1 MSDSDLI
8 LKPKEN
14 TLNPRQL
21 RKSGLIPVTIYGK
34 NLENSLSYVIEQAD
48 YKRLALSKAIQT
60 IKAKADSQEAHLLI
74 IKSIERDAVSEAVL
88 NIQFQKV
95 SPDDLVKIVI
105 PIVYTGSSP
114 LVQAGGSLFIN
125 KKNVELL
132 CPAKSIPANIQF
144 DLGFFAGEKTIAHYS
159 DLPISSDLQ
168 LKGQPSEIIAK
179 VSVPAL
185 VVLADPK
192 AK

>member
-8 LKPKEN
+8 LKTKDSK
-14 TLNPRQL
+14 LNPRQL

-34 NLENSLSYVIEQAD
+34 NLESLSYVIEQAD

-60 IKAKADSQEAHLLI
+60 IKAKAENKEGHLLI

-95 SPDDLVKIVI
+95 APDDLVKIVI

-114 LVQAGGSLFIN
+114 LVQAGGSLFVN
-125 KKNVELL
+125 KKT
-132 CPAKSIPANIQF
+132 KRKIRQTRSSI
-144 DLGFFAGEKTIAHYS
+144 
-159 DLPISSDLQ
+159 
-168 LKGQPSEIIAK
+168 
-179 VSVPAL
+179 
-185 VVLADPK
+185 
-192 AK
+192 

>member
-8 LKPKEN
+8 LKTKDSK
-14 TLNPRQL
+14 LNPRQL

-34 NLENSLSYVIEQAD
+34 NLESLSYVIEQAD

-60 IKAKADSQEAHLLI
+60 IKAKAENKEGHLLI

-95 SPDDLVKIVI
+95 APDDLVKIVI

-114 LVQAGGSLFIN
+114 LVQAGGSLFVN
-125 KKNVELL
+125 KKSVELL
-132 CPAKSIPANIQF
+132 CPAKSIPANIEF
-144 DLGFFAGEKTIAHYS
+144 DLSFFAGEKIIAHYS
-159 DLPISSDLQ
+159 DLPISKDLQ

-179 VSVPAL
+179 VSIPAL
-185 VVLADPK
+185 VVATDPK